1 MKRIMFLLLVLV
13 MLLSLA
19 ACAKPAADKTDKP
32 AENGST
38 AAETP
43 SGDHADEVSTDS
55 SEWPVISVQVANIG
69 DATDE
74 QEVEDATNDY
84 LRSINA
90 GVLIDYIPIAPAN
103 TSTTLQLM
111 LTGGDDPIDLFNWR
125 WWSSI
130 TGVVRNEQALPLD
143 GYKDQYPELWE
154 ICDARIMK
162 TQQIDGVTYA
172 FPTMD
177 GFCTEGMYVMRKD
190 IADELGVS
198 DLEGTHITLDQLT
211 DILYRAKEAHPEYCY
226 MFDTENQANLC
237 NVDNFGDPNYIGVL
251 ENTGVDQTKIVNH
264 YETETYYNTV
274 KQIREW
280 NEHGLFQ
287 NDPLNNKIT
296 ISDMNNNITAG
307 FFCGA
312 FSVENLKASVT
323 YLTMDVV
330 VFYVSD
336 LAAMG
341 SSVGGGWCV
350 STVSKHPDAAMK
362 MLSLLL
368 TDSNMMNFISH
379 GIEGKHYVV
388 DENGIGQYADGI
400 DSNYAGW
407 TLTADWFY
415 PNRYISIPFDTDNKD
430 VFVEM
435 QDAINGA
442 VFSNALGFNFDST
455 PVYDQYTAVAAVVAE
470 YRDALRYGLVDVD
483 EYLPKFQEEL
493 KAAGIDE
500 VIAEEQRQYDEFLAQ
515 N

>member
-1 MKRIMFLLLVLV
+1 MKKLISLLLALI

-19 ACAKPAADKTDKP
+19 ACSTQSTDAPKDTDKAP
-32 AENGST
+32 ASST
-38 AAETP
+38 PEDTAQPDA
-43 SGDHADEVSTDS
+43 SLDV
-55 SEWPVISVQVANIG
+55 SEWPVVSMQIVSTGDSTDEELVEAAANEYLQSIDAGVQV
-69 DATDE
+69 DF
-74 QEVEDATNDY
+74 
-84 LRSINA
+84 
-90 GVLIDYIPIAPAN
+90 IPIAPAN
-103 TSTTLQLM
+103 TATTLQLM

-130 TGVVRNEQALPLD
+130 TGVVRNEQAMPLD
-143 GYKDQYPELWE
+143 GYKELYPELWE
-154 ICDARIMK
+154 ICDERVMR

-198 DLEGTHITLDQLT
+198 DLEGTRLTIDELT
-211 DILYRAKEAHPEYCY
+211 DILYRAKEAHPEYAY
-226 MFDTENQANLC
+226 MFDTENQANLY

-251 ENTGVDQTKIVNH
+251 ENVGVDQTKIVNL
-264 YETETYYNTV
+264 YETENFYNV
-274 KQIREW
+274 AKQIREW

-287 NDPLNNKIT
+287 NDPLNNKISIT
-296 ISDMNNNITAG
+296 DMNNGLTAG

-312 FSVENLKASVT
+312 YSVDNLKASVT

-362 MLSLLL
+362 LLSLLL
-368 TDSNMMNFISH
+368 TDGNLMNIVSH
-379 GIEGKHYVV
+379 GIEGTHYIV
-388 DENGIGQYADGI
+388 DENGNGQYAEGI
-400 DSNYAGW
+400 NSNYTGW

-415 PNRYISIPFDTDNKD
+415 PNRYNTIPFDTDNHEY
-430 VFVEM
+430 FVEM

-442 VFSNALGFNFDST
+442 VFSNALGFNFDSS
-455 PVYDQYTAVAAVVAE
+455 PVYDQYTAVATVVAE
-470 YRDALRYGLVDVD
+470 YKDALRYGLVDVD
-483 EYLPKFQEEL
+483 EYLPKFQNEL
-493 KAAGIDE
+493 KKAGIDE
-500 VIAEEQRQYDEFLAQ
+500 VIAEEQRQYDAFLAQ
-515 N
+515 FN

>member
-1 MKRIMFLLLVLV
+1 MKRIMSLLLVLV

-162 TQQIDGVTYA
+162 TQQVDGVTYA

-177 GFCTEGMYVMRKD
+177 GFCTEVMYVMR
-190 IADELGVS
+190 
-198 DLEGTHITLDQLT
+198 
-211 DILYRAKEAHPEYCY
+211 
-226 MFDTENQANLC
+226 
-237 NVDNFGDPNYIGVL
+237 
-251 ENTGVDQTKIVNH
+251 
-264 YETETYYNTV
+264 
-274 KQIREW
+274 
-280 NEHGLFQ
+280 
-287 NDPLNNKIT
+287 
-296 ISDMNNNITAG
+296 
-307 FFCGA
+307 
-312 FSVENLKASVT
+312 
-323 YLTMDVV
+323 
-330 VFYVSD
+330 
-336 LAAMG
+336 
-341 SSVGGGWCV
+341 
-350 STVSKHPDAAMK
+350 
-362 MLSLLL
+362 
-368 TDSNMMNFISH
+368 
-379 GIEGKHYVV
+379 
-388 DENGIGQYADGI
+388 
-400 DSNYAGW
+400 
-407 TLTADWFY
+407 
-415 PNRYISIPFDTDNKD
+415 
-430 VFVEM
+430 
-435 QDAINGA
+435 
-442 VFSNALGFNFDST
+442 
-455 PVYDQYTAVAAVVAE
+455 
-470 YRDALRYGLVDVD
+470 
-483 EYLPKFQEEL
+483 
-493 KAAGIDE
+493 
-500 VIAEEQRQYDEFLAQ
+500 
-515 N
+515 